1 MESTLIPTSR
11 PFAERFR
18 RPFMEKLITEYVD
31 IAAVTHPV
39 EHIVVPIDDENRER
53 IIETL
58 YDILTKPKKIP
69 A

>member
-1 MESTLIPTSR
+1 
-11 PFAERFR
+11 
-18 RPFMEKLITEYVD
+18 MEKLKTEYVD
-31 IAAVTHPV
+31 IGAVTHPV

-58 YDILTKPKKIP
+58 FDILTKPKKIP